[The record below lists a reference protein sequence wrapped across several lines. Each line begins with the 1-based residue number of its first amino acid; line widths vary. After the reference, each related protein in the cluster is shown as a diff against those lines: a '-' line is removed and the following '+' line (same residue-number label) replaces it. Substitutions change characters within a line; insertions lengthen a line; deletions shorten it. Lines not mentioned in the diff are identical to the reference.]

1 MPKTRSVY
9 SKIIDLLRHLI
20 ALSAAL
26 AILGISPTYDWAS
39 LEESSDHA
47 IDLWVQQVN
56 LKRNGKYNASDGI
69 FRNATQWD
77 EILRGY
83 AAIVDG
89 PGNEFAIDLA
99 QAYPNAKVILTMR
112 DSPEVWLASWK
123 RTVYHQQV
131 AWNNSWSMRVMGAID
146 DFAGLARKPKTD
158 RIMVALAGGKFAYGE
173 PHIKW
178 YKDYHENAHK
188 YIPADRL
195 LEFNVKQGWE
205 PLCRFLDK
213 EIPNVPFP
221 HTNDAAY
228 FNSTIYQTIREQQ
241 QRLQWLV
248 IGTVLLVAA
257 PGALMF
263 GPLARFLGTALQFA
277 MIG

>member
-1 MPKTRSVY
+1 VPNTCSVY
-9 SKIIDLLRHLI
+9 SKIIDPHCHLI

-26 AILGISPTYDWAS
+26 ATLGISPTYDWAS

-56 LKRNGKYNASDGI
+56 LKRNGKYNESDGI
-69 FRNATQWD
+69 FKNATQWD
-77 EILRGY
+77 EILRHY

-99 QAYPNAKVILTMR
+99 QAYPKAKVILTIR

-131 AWNNSWSMRVMGAID
+131 TWNNSWSMRVMGAID
-146 DFAGLARKPKTD
+146 DFTGLARKPKTD
-158 RIMVALAGGKFAYGE
+158 RVMAALAGGKFAYGD
-173 PHIKW
+173 PNIQW
-178 YKDYHENAHK
+178 YNNHLENAHK

-205 PLCRFLDK
+205 PLCRFLGK

-248 IGTVLLVAA
+248 IGALFLVAA
-257 PGALMF
+257 PVALMF
-263 GPLARFLGTALQFA
+263 GPLAGYLGTALPFA